1 MHYEPFLL
9 SAVKAIIIMID
20 KFLKINFPENS
31 LMPWLVKTSKML
43 RMFMKVNF
51 QEHGFDLTHEQFIL
65 IAHLYHEDGIN
76 QKDLAFIT
84 DRNKGSLA
92 RLVNTVE
99 KKNLVA
105 RIPSTEDKR
114 VNQIYLTK
122 QGRCV
127 FEKLKPVLDEC
138 EAKVKK
144 GLTQKEVKAMIAVL
158 EKIQNNISK

>member
-1 MHYEPFLL
+1 
-9 SAVKAIIIMID
+9 MID
-20 KFLKINFPENS
+20 KFLKINFPDNS
-31 LMPWLVKTSKML
+31 LMPWLGKTSKML
-43 RMFMKVNF
+43 RMYMKVNF

-65 IAHLYHEDGIN
+65 IAHLHYEDGIK

-92 RLVNTVE
+92 RLLSTAE

-122 QGRCV
+122 QGKCV

-138 EAKVKK
+138 VTKVKE
-144 GLTQKEVKAMIAVL
+144 GLTQKEIKTMISVL

>member
-1 MHYEPFLL
+1 MHYEPFLFFD
-9 SAVKAIIIMID
+9 VRAIIIMID
-20 KFLKINFPENS
+20 KFLKINFPEDF
-31 LMPWLVKTSKML
+31 LMPWLGKTSKML
-43 RMFMKVNF
+43 RMYMKVNF

-92 RLVNTVE
+92 RLVNTAE

-138 EAKVKK
+138 EAQVKK
-144 GLTQKEVKAMIAVL
+144 GLTQKEVKTMISIL

>member
-1 MHYEPFLL
+1 
-9 SAVKAIIIMID
+9 MID
-20 KFLKINFPENS
+20 NFLKIDFPKDS
-31 LMPWLVKTSKML
+31 LMPRLGKTSKML
-43 RMFMKVNF
+43 RTYMKINF
-51 QEHGFDLTHEQFIL
+51 SEHGFDLTHEQLIL
-65 IAHLYHEDGIN
+65 IAHLYHEDGIK

-84 DRNKGSLA
+84 ERNKGSLA
-92 RLVNTVE
+92 RLVNTAE

-114 VNQIYLTK
+114 VNRIYLTK

-144 GLTQKEVKAMIAVL
+144 GLTQTEIKTMISVL